1 MLLDVQPLQEP
12 CSMTIIN
19 TKTDNW
25 EVTFQADKL
34 PELSASQQEQA
45 KIFFALVGDA
55 LFAYHM
61 LTNQAVRETLEFNYT
76 FVISELTQSIQNSVM
91 TAMQQQLW
99 VTPLEGELSYDNLFG
114 ADLLE
119 EIKNLAIQEQGLDE
133 LKGQFPEN
141 ILPIDSE
148 TLLQQ
153 LFNNLE
159 DITDEIEDKSSFEE
173 EEDEDDDEEG
183 EDEDDFTKH

>member
-1 MLLDVQPLQEP
+1 
-12 CSMTIIN
+12 MTIIN